1 MSASVAEPV
10 PVTVVICA
18 RNRERVIVRCLD
30 SIIAANPDE
39 VIVVDGNSTDKTA
52 EIARAAKVMVVSDQG
67 AGLGA
72 ARQLGAQLAANE
84 YVAFV
89 DTDVVICPDTLR
101 VLVDEARE
109 QGYDAVQAELRTLSA
124 SPSYWQ
130 AAEAWRRKDRQR
142 KGLASVLG
150 CQTTLVR
157 KELLMKVGF
166 DPAFKGSAED
176 ADFCFRARAAGA
188 RIAHSERAVAYHEDR
203 GSLLQFVDQ
212 RIWHGRGLARM
223 IVRYRSRYVDKAV
236 HQAASARSAV
246 KLEARYVPYICISW
260 GCAAVGV
267 ILELLHLIYEP
278 TLRHR
283 LSDITLSPDQT

>member
-1 MSASVAEPV
+1 
-10 PVTVVICA
+10 
-18 RNRERVIVRCLD
+18 RNREGVIARCLE
-30 SIIAANPDE
+30 SVVAANPAE
-39 VIVVDGNSTDKTA
+39 VIVVDGNSTDRTA

-101 VLVDEARE
+101 ALVEEARE
-109 QGYDAVQAELRTLSA
+109 HGYDAVQAELRTLSG

-166 DPAFKGSAED
+166 DPA
-176 ADFCFRARAAGA
+176 
-188 RIAHSERAVAYHEDR
+188 
-203 GSLLQFVDQ
+203 
-212 RIWHGRGLARM
+212 
-223 IVRYRSRYVDKAV
+223 
-236 HQAASARSAV
+236 
-246 KLEARYVPYICISW
+246 
-260 GCAAVGV
+260 
-267 ILELLHLIYEP
+267 
-278 TLRHR
+278 
-283 LSDITLSPDQT
+283 